1 LLYLKIFLLF
11 YIIWNTFVFLAMR
24 NDKRRARKG
33 QWRISEANLLFKGFI
48 FGGIGLYAGMKV
60 FHHKTSHAKFVI
72 GVPLLIV
79 VNLLEIGLL
88 YYAYSFLL
96 NRLV

>member
-1 LLYLKIFLLF
+1 MLC
-11 YIIWNTFVFLAMR
+11 YIIWNAFVFLTMR
-24 NDKRRARKG
+24 IDKCHAQKG

-48 FGGIGLYAGMKV
+48 FGAIGLYVGMKV

-79 VNLLEIGLL
+79 INFLEIGLL
-88 YYAYSFLL
+88 YYVTFIY
-96 NRLV
+96 